1 MTFWSILRQ
10 RCWGLILVVI
20 GVCVIT
26 FIISHLIPGDPARLL
41 AGDRASDEIVENIRQ
56 QLGLNQ
62 PLYVQFFRYVS
73 DIFHGDLGISIRTGR
88 PVLDELRI
96 FFPATLELAFC
107 SLLLALVIGIPLG
120 ILSAVWRNRWLDH
133 LVRLMAITGIST
145 PAFWLGLGV
154 IVLFYGHLQI
164 LPGGGRLD
172 DWLDPPAHVTGFYL
186 IDALLEGNG
195 EVFFNALQHLIL
207 PSLTLA
213 FVHLGIVARQIR
225 SAMLEQLSEDYLL
238 EGNGEVFFNALQ
250 HLILPS
256 LTLAFVHLG
265 IVARQIRSAML
276 EQLSEDY
283 IRTAR
288 ASGLPGWY
296 IVLCYAL
303 PNALIPSITVLG
315 LALGDLLYGAVLT
328 ETVFA
333 WPGMGAWVVTSIQA
347 LDFPAVMGF
356 AVVVSFAYVL
366 VNLVVDLLYLWV
378 DPRIG
383 RGGAE

>member
-10 RCWGLILVVI
+10 RCWGLVLVVA

-41 AGDRASDEIVENIRQ
+41 AGDRASDAIVENIRQ
-56 QLGLNQ
+56 QLGPDQ
-62 PLYVQFFRYVS
+62 PLYVQFYRYVS
-73 DIFHGDLGISIRTGR
+73 DLFHGDLGTSIRTGR
-88 PVLDELRI
+88 PVLEELRI

-107 SLLLALVIGIPLG
+107 ALLLALLIGIPLG

-133 LVRLMAITGIST
+133 LVRIMAITGIST

-172 DWLDPPAHVTGFYL
+172 DWLDPPTHVTGFYL
-186 IDALLEGNG
+186 LDALLEGNG
-195 EVFFNALQHLIL
+195 EVFF
-207 PSLTLA
+207 
-213 FVHLGIVARQIR
+213 
-225 SAMLEQLSEDYLL
+225 
-238 EGNGEVFFNALQ
+238 
-250 HLILPS
+250 
-256 LTLAFVHLG
+256 
-265 IVARQIRSAML
+265 
-276 EQLSEDY
+276 
-283 IRTAR
+283 
-288 ASGLPGWY
+288 
-296 IVLCYAL
+296 
-303 PNALIPSITVLG
+303 NALIPSITVLG

-347 LDFPAVMGF
+347 LDLPAVMGF

-366 VNLVVDLLYLWV
+366 VNLVVDLLYLWI

-383 RGGAE
+383 RGGGE